1 MRKKMLFMFSYI
13 LIISLFVS
21 SSLYAETYSSTTG
34 GTHALE
40 LTNGSASYNNIT
52 VTKTGDV
59 SGQSDDYDWQGTN
72 AAVHVSGGGTLTIRG
87 SSTTITSN
95 ASYGNALFSYGGNL
109 NGNNSGNGTTIN
121 ISDATITTSSNNS
134 GGIMATGGG
143 IINARNLTI
152 NTSGGSSAAIR
163 SDKGGGTI
171 TLSGGTYTTSGQ
183 GSPAIYSTAEIIGSD
198 VTLKSNTAQVVVI
211 EGGNSVTLTNS
222 TLTANHNRFNGQDT
236 TYQAILI
243 YQSMSGDASEG
254 SSSFKMTNGSIT
266 NTNGDIFHATNT
278 TCTITLSGVTITN
291 NDSLGYFLRAS
302 SDSWGTSGSNGG
314 KVTLNASGQTIT
326 GNILVDSISLLSM
339 NLSGSSTFNGAI
351 NTNGQT
357 GTVSVSLESGS
368 KWILTANSYVS
379 SLTNNGTIVT
389 GSYKLYVNGTEY
401 TDGDNGD
408 DDDDDTIAPT
418 ITTAS
423 LSSGKTGTSYSETL
437 TASGTSPIAWTI
449 SGGTLPNG
457 LSLSTSG
464 VISGTPT
471 RAGTFT
477 FTVKAENS
485 AGSSTKSL
493 SIRIASSG
501 SDSNAPVITTTSLND
516 ATVNRQYN
524 MTLKASGTAPLTWTA
539 ENLPDGFTFSSS
551 GVLKGKAI
559 ESGTYSI
566 MFTLSNNAGS
576 DSVTLDLKV
585 KDIAP
590 VISAEI
596 KRGAVDVEYSMKF
609 TAKSGTGAL
618 TWTLSGE
625 LPSGLEFDSDS
636 KDATISGIPTEGCNK
651 KMTITA
657 SNSGGTASRTFT
669 LVIKASRPAITT
681 KTLKAGVRGSRYE
694 SELGITGTKPLTVTV
709 SGLPEGLEYDNDSG
723 KITGTPETFGKFN
736 VKVTALNSAGKLT
749 KMLKLIVYSS
759 PVIDSVTMHKGTA
772 GKSYIK
778 RFTAQGTKYIKW
790 SVSKGTLPEGM
801 TLLSSSGVLK
811 GKPKSDGTYNFT
823 IKAVN
828 SYGIDSKDIS
838 LVIKALAPRIIG
850 AVKRGRT
857 GKEYKSVLKASG
869 TKPIRWSIDG
879 ELPDGITFS
888 EGIFSGTPGESFDG
902 TIKVTASN
910 NGGSDSKTYKL
921 VISSSAKRTR
931 EFSSSSSSSS
941 SSGTQNEEYI
951 SEHNESHEH
960 DVTQS
965 NYHSEREHVYDSKTI
980 EVYKIV
986 AELPE
991 LSFDVSGQ
999 HDIDVFADESISAGK
1014 KLYWFALPQN
1024 SEPSSDDEIAEFY
1037 DESGKEIDSLPESHK
1052 FTVSAW
1058 FNEGITYKPV
1068 IAVRHEGD

>member
-13 LIISLFVS
+13 LIISLFMS
-21 SSLYAETYSSTTG
+21 SSSYAETYSSTTG
-34 GTHALE
+34 GSHALE
-40 LTNGSASYNNIT
+40 LTGGSASYNNIT

-59 SGQSDDYDWQGTN
+59 SGQSDNYDWQGTN
-72 AAVHVSGGGTLTIRG
+72 AAVHASGGGTLTITG

-95 ASYGNALFSYGGNL
+95 ANYGNAVFSYGGNL
-109 NGNNSGNGTTIN
+109 NGNNSGDGTTIN
-121 ISDATITTSSNNS
+121 ISDAEITTSSNNS

-143 IINARNLTI
+143 IINASNLTI

-171 TLSGGTYTTSGQ
+171 TVSGGTYTTSGQ

-266 NTNGDIFHATNT
+266 NTKGDIFHATNT

-291 NDSLGYFLRAS
+291 NDSSGYFLRAS

-314 KVTLNASGQTIT
+314 KVTLNASAQTIT
-326 GNILVDSISLLSM
+326 GNILIDSISSLTM
-339 NLSGSSTFNGAI
+339 NLSGNSSFKGAI
-351 NTNGQT
+351 NTSGQT
-357 GTVSVSLESGS
+357 GTVSISVSSGS
-368 KWILTANSYVS
+368 KWTLTANSYVS
-379 SLTNNGTIVT
+379 SLTNNGTIIR

-401 TDGDNGD
+401 TDGDDDNDD
-408 DDDDDTIAPT
+408 DDDDDTIAPA
-418 ITTAS
+418 ITTTS
-423 LSSGKTGTSYSETL
+423 LSSGKTGTSYNETL
-437 TASGTSPIAWTI
+437 TASGTAPITWTL
-449 SGGTLPNG
+449 SGGTLPKG

-464 VISGTPT
+464 VISGIPT
-471 RAGTFT
+471 KAGTFT

-493 SIRIASSG
+493 SIAIASSG
-501 SDSNAPVITTTSLND
+501 SDSTAPTITTTNLND

-539 ENLPDGFTFSSS
+539 KNLPDGFTFSSS
-551 GVLKGKAI
+551 GVLKGKAS

-566 MFTLSNNAGS
+566 TFSVSNSAGS
-576 DSVTLDLKV
+576 DDVTLDLKV

-590 VISAEI
+590 VISAAI
-596 KRGAVDVEYSMKF
+596 KRGAVDVEYSLKF

-618 TWTLSGE
+618 TWTLSGD

-636 KDATISGIPTEGCNK
+636 KDATISGIPIEGCNK
-651 KMTITA
+651 KMMITA
-657 SNSGGTASRTFT
+657 SNSGGTASKTFT
-669 LVIKASRPAITT
+669 LMIKASRPAITT
-681 KTLKAGVRGSRYE
+681 KTLKTGLRGSRYE
-694 SELGITGTKPLTVTV
+694 AELGITGTKPLTVTV
-709 SGLPEGLEYDNDSG
+709 SGLPEGLEYNNDSG
-723 KITGTPETFGKFN
+723 KITGTPDTFGKFN

-749 KMLKLIVYSS
+749 KMLKLIVYSA
-759 PVIDSVTMHKGTA
+759 PIIDAVKMHNGTA
-772 GKSYIK
+772 GKSYVK

-801 TLLSSSGVLK
+801 TLLSSNGVLK
-811 GKPKSDGTYNFT
+811 GKPKIDGTYNFT
-823 IKAVN
+823 VQAEN
-828 SYGIDSKDIS
+828 SYGTDSKYIS

-850 AVKRGRT
+850 AVKRGRA

-869 TKPIRWSIDG
+869 TSPITWSIYG

-921 VISSSAKRTR
+921 VISSSNKRTT
-931 EFSSSSSSSS
+931 EFSS

-951 SEHNESHEH
+951 SELIES
-960 DVTQS
+960 DNPDKIYNYS
-965 NYHSEREHVYDSKTI
+965 NYHSEREHAYASKTT
-980 EVYKIV
+980 EVYKII

-991 LSFDVSGQ
+991 LSFDESGQ
-999 HDIDVFADESISAGK
+999 YDIEVFADESVSAGK
-1014 KLYWFALPQN
+1014 KLFWFAFPHD

-1068 IAVRHEGD
+1068 IAVKYEED